1 MRKSSSLR
9 LQRIVAL
16 AMALGF
22 SSLGLLA
29 TASPAHAYSL
39 RPIVQYYHWGREDN
53 FAAVTAHDWQSAESQ
68 GYELIRQPDGWAL
81 ERATTNQNTQ
91 TALLLYWHAGRG
103 DYMSTATPTGI
114 ASARSAGYVYVGY
127 QGYVWT
133 YARAGT
139 VPLYLYWNGD
149 RQDNYLTSTPEGIA
163 AAESAGYV
171 PVRIEG
177 WVYPSPNG
185 IL

>member
-9 LQRIVAL
+9 RKRIAAL

-22 SSLGLLA
+22 SSLGLVA
-29 TASPAHAYSL
+29 TASTAHADAYTL
-39 RPIVQYYHWGREDN
+39 RPIVQYYHWGRQDN
-53 FAAVTAHDWQSAESQ
+53 FAAVTAQEWQSAESQ
-68 GYELIRQPDGWAL
+68 GYELIRELDGYAM
-81 ERATTNQNTQ
+81 AFPTTNQSTQ
-91 TALLLYWHAGRG
+91 APLSLWWHAARG
-103 DYMSTATPTGI
+103 DYMSTATPTGV
-114 ASARSAGYVYVGY
+114 ASARSAGYVYVGQ
-127 QGYVWT
+127 QGFVWT
-133 YARAGT
+133 YARAKT

-177 WVYPSPNG
+177 WVFPTTS
-185 IL
+185 I